1 MRATDGFASVW
12 RIRFVCSQDG
22 NFGPRGERSPQ
33 VFRREPWKGSLPP
46 GSSPSTGPDQAAP
59 RSLRGGPACSLS
71 GCSSFPQSQSFGGGG
86 AGWILS
92 STFLPLSPHENLN
105 QGCREE
111 TFHTKSRQTGGTST
125 VSSLTCFK
133 ERKMNRRGKKIE

>member
-1 MRATDGFASVW
+1 MASPRCGGSGLFARRTETLGREVKGHLRSSGGNPGRVLFLQGPALRPA
-12 RIRFVCSQDG
+12 RIRQHQGASGGVR
-22 NFGPRGERSPQ
+22 PAASPGAA
-33 VFRREPWKGSLPP
+33 P
-46 GSSPSTGPDQAAP
+46 SPSP
-59 RSLRGGPACSLS
+59 RAS
-71 GCSSFPQSQSFGGGG
+71 GGGG